1 MIEVELPN
9 GQVIEFPEGTPM
21 EEINRAT
28 NDFVAG
34 QGVTTSPESTPSI
47 PEGSKPEFTVPSQED
62 QELLDREMPV
72 SFKDRT
78 FTPSELVS
86 DPQAIKSI
94 RKYMNKFHGT
104 PAEVSDEEVVDNYLA
119 RMRKFSAG
127 QSVVTVNELLA
138 LKQSEPEDLRVAGE
152 AYDLFD
158 RLEGVFSED
167 YTWGETFEGL
177 GSYARAVIIDPTNLI
192 GLGIGKAISGAGTKS
207 AAFAMKQI
215 AKEAA
220 EKTLKQKLQKQVGKR
235 TAKKILTEGAQ
246 TRAQKK
252 AFGAASQ
259 AARVAE
265 REALKKAAK
274 SSAISSGLKKQAAKE
289 VATVTGVDTALA
301 LGVDYAYQQGML
313 MTGNQE
319 EYSPFQSGLT
329 ALGALGGGLAAAG
342 LTMTNKAIG
351 KQSQGILEAFEG
363 YDFVKGQAKE
373 AGKKLA
379 QPQAFENIQKNMVKF
394 SERVAAGKPL
404 PEEGDLRQQFFKM
417 LTLGDKDA
425 GVKGLTE
432 ILIEQGVVPPRPRYV
447 GDNIT
452 AFMSDAIQTM
462 PKKQKDKF
470 VKTFQDN
477 VGRHLPE
484 YKDAT
489 VKDIANLFSAQASV
503 AGQVQNTSSQMK
515 KMFNRAGINPDDG
528 TFGDALDLLNPDVG
542 RMKLL
547 AQEAKDKPRT
557 VDFFQ
562 NTLIQTIV
570 THPGTTAL
578 NIKGSLAR
586 SVYDTTADFVE
597 GGLYTLIGSRGVLT
611 GNFDDL
617 RRGTEMMKAAT
628 RRASGARLL
637 APDATYEEMD
647 NYLAIRPEVEKTLY
661 RFLSGGVENED
672 IHKAFNID
680 KAGEVTQTV
689 AKGLTNYKDFMQK
702 LYFTQ
707 KQDRFFKTQNFMY
720 YLDKNIAKH
729 YGTSYNKLMASPDAA
744 KIINSPEY
752 AAVEFKAVD
761 DTLKSV
767 FSKAFSS
774 RNTYS
779 GNPIPKIATII
790 EDTRKIPIVGA
801 AAPFGQFFNGT
812 LDFMADYS
820 FIKLAY
826 RAVGAGEGASKEAI
840 TESIAK
846 GTVGILSIAAL
857 SEIELGYIDRGM
869 EAMEALDSD
878 GTIVDLTYD
887 FPQSFFKMMARG
899 VAHAR
904 RDGSV
909 PKELLVQ
916 MADTFGLAAF
926 TRNLER
932 TGEEVARATRTMFG
946 DDPFQGL
953 LDMAE
958 VIKTDLV
965 SAWLSGYTR
974 PLDPLN
980 QAVGLGKEGG
990 PVVIDRDQGYKT
1002 LNKSFR
1008 YADQIFSDILLQ
1020 LGSEE
1025 KATPTAD
1032 RQRTEIGKLFGYRS
1046 VPAQSNTQRMFNSI
1060 EMPQWQAGFS
1070 TGNDKL
1076 DNKLNGFIFNYLERQ
1091 ATILTNRKNWDNMSV
1106 DQKRRNVRA
1115 ALTLARKQA
1124 RERLAASPVIEDAK
1138 LSAIDEVIRK
1148 AGSQR
1153 ELKRA
1158 MEYLEMDKDLDEYNA
1173 AQIRSVLNA
1182 VDILKRQD
1190 EEAPYR

>member
-1 MIEVELPN
+1 MIEARLPD
-9 GQVIEFPEGTPM
+9 GTILRFPEGTP
-21 EEINRAT
+21 ESEINRK
-28 NDFVAG
+28 V
-34 QGVTTSPESTPSI
+34 QEYQSPVTEI
-47 PEGSKPEFTVPSQED
+47 PEGSKPQFTTPSPED

-72 SFKDRT
+72 AFKDRT
-78 FTPSELVS
+78 FTPSELVT
-86 DPQAIKSI
+86 DPQALDTI
-94 RKYMNKFHGT
+94 RKYMYKFHGT

-127 QSVVTVNELLA
+127 QSVVTINELLA
-138 LKQSEPEDLRVAGE
+138 LKQSEKEDLRTAGE

-177 GSYARAVIIDPTNLI
+177 GSYARAVIVDPTNLVSL
-192 GLGIGKAISGAGTKS
+192 GLGRAISGAGTKS

-220 EKTLKQKLQKQVGKR
+220 EKTLKKKLTKQVGKK
-235 TAKKILTEGAQ
+235 TAQKILAEGAE
-246 TRAQKK
+246 TTAQKK
-252 AFGAASQ
+252 AFGAATQ

-265 REALKKAAK
+265 REALKKAAQ
-274 SSAISSGLKKQAAKE
+274 SSAISTGLKKQAAKE
-289 VATVTGVDTALA
+289 VAAVTGIDTALA

-313 MTGNQE
+313 MTGNYE
-319 EYSPFQSGLT
+319 EYSPLQSGLT
-329 ALGALGGGLAAAG
+329 ALGGLGGGMLAAG
-342 LTMTNKAIG
+342 LQLSNKAIG

-363 YDFVKGQAKE
+363 YDFIKGQAKE

-379 QPQAFENIQKNMVKF
+379 QPQAFKNIQKNMVKF

-425 GVKGLTE
+425 GVKGLAE
-432 ILIEQGVVPPRPRYV
+432 ILIEQGVAPPRPRYV

-503 AGQVQNTSSQMK
+503 AGQVQNTSSQIK

-542 RMKLL
+542 RMALGVK
-547 AQEAKDKPRT
+547 EASDKPRT
-557 VDFFQ
+557 IEFFQ
-562 NTLIQTIV
+562 NTLIQSIV

-578 NIKGSLAR
+578 NIKGSLVR
-586 SVYDTTADFVE
+586 SLYDTTADFVE
-597 GGLYTLIGSRGVLT
+597 GALYSVVGSRGLIT

-628 RRASGARLL
+628 RRASGFRLL
-637 APDATYEEMD
+637 APDATYEEME

-672 IHKAFNID
+672 IYKAFNID
-680 KAGEVTQTV
+680 KAGKVTQV
-689 AKGLTNYKDFMQK
+689 AAKGLTNYKDFMQK
-702 LYFTQ
+702 LYLTQ
-707 KQDRFFKTQNFMY
+707 TQDKFFKTQNFMY

-729 YGTSYNKLMASPDAA
+729 YGTSYNNLISRPDAT

-767 FSKAFSS
+767 FSKAYSS
-774 RNTYS
+774 RETFS
-779 GNPIPKIATII
+779 GNPIPKVATII
-790 EDTRKIPIVGA
+790 EDLRKIPFVGA
-801 AAPFGQFFNGT
+801 AVPFGQFFNGT
-812 LDFMADYS
+812 IDFMSDYS
-820 FIKLAY
+820 GAKFVY
-826 RAVGAGEGASKEAI
+826 RAAGFGEGRSKEALV
-840 TESIAK
+840 EAAAK
-846 GTVGILSIAAL
+846 GAVGLGAIVAL
-857 SEIELGYIDRGM
+857 SEVELGYIDRGM
-869 EAMEALDSD
+869 GAMEALDSD

-887 FPQSFFKMMARG
+887 FPQSFFKMTGRML
-899 VAHAR
+899 AHQR

-909 PKELLVQ
+909 PEELKEQ
-916 MADTFGLAAF
+916 FATTFGLESF
-926 TRNLER
+926 TRNLQ
-932 TGEEVARATRTMFG
+932 GSAQEVAAATRNLLGG
-946 DDPFQGL
+946 DIGQGIE
-953 LDMAE
+953 DITE

-965 SAWLSGYTR
+965 SSWLSGYTR

-980 QAVGLGKEGG
+980 QAVGLSREEG
-990 PVVIDRDQGYKT
+990 PLVIDRDQGYKT
-1002 LNKSFR
+1002 LNKSGR
-1008 YADQIFSDILLQ
+1008 YVDQIFADLLIQ
-1020 LGSEE
+1020 AGSEE
-1025 KATPTAD
+1025 KTTPTSD
-1032 RQRTEIGKLFGYRS
+1032 RPKTEIGKLFGYRS

-1060 EMPQWQAGFS
+1060 EMPQWLAGFS

-1076 DNKLNGFIFNYLERQ
+1076 DNKLNGFIFDYLERQ
-1091 ATILTNRKNWDNMSV
+1091 ATILVNQKNWDKMSV
-1106 DQKRRNVRA
+1106 DQKRKNVRS
-1115 ALTLARKQA
+1115 ALNLARKKA

-1138 LSAIDEVIRK
+1138 LSALDEVLRK
-1148 AGSQR
+1148 AESTR
-1153 ELKRA
+1153 ELDRA
-1158 MEYLEMDKDLDEYNA
+1158 MEYLGMDKELDEYNS

-1182 VDILKRQD
+1182 IDILKEQD
-1190 EEAPYR
+1190 EMAPYR

>member
-1 MIEVELPN
+1 MIEARLPD
-9 GQVIEFPEGTPM
+9 GTILRFPEGTP
-21 EEINRAT
+21 ESEINKK
-28 NDFVAG
+28 V
-34 QGVTTSPESTPSI
+34 QEYQSPVTEI
-47 PEGSKPEFTVPSQED
+47 PEGSKPQFTTPSLED

-72 SFKDRT
+72 AFKDRT
-78 FTPSELVS
+78 FTPSELVT
-86 DPQAIKSI
+86 DPQAIDTI
-94 RKYMNKFHGT
+94 RKYMYKFHGT

-138 LKQSEPEDLRVAGE
+138 LKQSEKEDLRTAGE

-177 GSYARAVIIDPTNLI
+177 GSYARAVIVDPTNLVAL
-192 GLGIGKAISGAGTKS
+192 GLGRAISGAGTKS
-207 AAFAMKQI
+207 AAFAMKQV

-220 EKTLKQKLQKQVGKR
+220 EKTLKKKLTKQVGKK
-235 TAKKILTEGAQ
+235 TAQKILAEGAE
-246 TRAQKK
+246 TTAQKK
-252 AFGAASQ
+252 AFGAATQ

-265 REALKKAAK
+265 REALKKAAQ
-274 SSAISSGLKKQAAKE
+274 SSAISTGLKKQAAKE
-289 VATVTGVDTALA
+289 VAAVTGIDTALA

-313 MTGNQE
+313 MTGNYE
-319 EYSPFQSGLT
+319 EYSPLQSGLT
-329 ALGALGGGLAAAG
+329 ALGGLGGGMLAAG
-342 LTMTNKAIG
+342 LQLSNKAIG

-363 YDFVKGQAKE
+363 YDFIKGQAKE

-379 QPQAFENIQKNMVKF
+379 QPQAFKNIQKNMVKF

-417 LTLGDKDA
+417 ITLGDKDA
-425 GVKGLTE
+425 GVKGLAE
-432 ILIEQGVVPPRPRYV
+432 ILIEQGVAPPRPRYV

-503 AGQVQNTSSQMK
+503 AGQVQNTSSQIK

-528 TFGDALDLLNPDVG
+528 TFEDALDLLNPDVG

-547 AQEAKDKPRT
+547 AQETKDKPRT
-557 VDFFQ
+557 VEFFQ

-578 NIKGSLAR
+578 NIKGSLVR
-586 SVYDTTADFVE
+586 SLYDTTADFVE
-597 GGLYTLIGSRGVLT
+597 GALYSVIGSRGLIT

-617 RRGTEMMKAAT
+617 RRGTEMVKAAG
-628 RRASGARLL
+628 RRVVGSRLL
-637 APDATYEEMD
+637 APNSTFEEMSD
-647 NYLAIRPEVEKTLY
+647 YIAIRPEVEKTLY

-672 IHKAFNID
+672 IYKAFNID
-680 KAGEVTQTV
+680 KAGKVTQVT

-702 LYFTQ
+702 FYLTQ
-707 KQDRFFKTQNFMY
+707 TQDRFFKTQNFMY

-729 YGTSYNKLMASPDAA
+729 YGTSYNNLISRPDAT

-767 FSKAFSS
+767 FSKSYSS
-774 RNTYS
+774 RETFS
-779 GNPIPKIATII
+779 RNPVQAVATII
-790 EDTRKIPIVGA
+790 EDLRKIPFVGA
-801 AAPFGQFFNGT
+801 AVPFGQFFNGT
-812 LDFMADYS
+812 IDFMSDYS
-820 FIKLAY
+820 GAKFVY
-826 RAVGAGEGASKEAI
+826 RAAGFGEGRSKEALV
-840 TESIAK
+840 EAASK
-846 GTVGILSIAAL
+846 GAVGLGAIVAL
-857 SEIELGYIDRGM
+857 SEVELGYIERGM
-869 EAMEALDSD
+869 GAMEALDSD

-887 FPQSFFKMMARG
+887 FPQSFFKMAGRML
-899 VAHAR
+899 AHQR

-909 PKELLVQ
+909 PEELKEQ
-916 MADTFGLAAF
+916 FATTFGLESF
-926 TRNLER
+926 TRNLQ
-932 TGEEVARATRTMFG
+932 GSAQEVAAATRNLLGG
-946 DDPFQGL
+946 DVGQGIK
-953 LDMAE
+953 DIAE

-980 QAVGLGKEGG
+980 QAVGLSREEG
-990 PVVIDRDQGYKT
+990 PLVIDRDQGYKT
-1002 LNKSFR
+1002 LNKSGR
-1008 YADQIFSDILLQ
+1008 YVDQIFADLLIQ
-1020 LGSEE
+1020 AGSEE
-1025 KATPTAD
+1025 KTTPTSD
-1032 RQRTEIGKLFGYRS
+1032 RPKTEIGKLFGYRS

-1060 EMPQWQAGFS
+1060 EMPQWKAGFS

-1076 DNKLNGFIFNYLERQ
+1076 DNKLNGFIFDYLERQ
-1091 ATILTNRKNWDNMSV
+1091 ATILVNQKNWDKMSV
-1106 DQKRRNVRA
+1106 DQKRKNVRS
-1115 ALTLARKQA
+1115 ALNLARKKA
-1124 RERLAASPVIEDAK
+1124 REKLAASPVIEDAK
-1138 LSAIDEVIRK
+1138 LSALDEVLRK
-1148 AGSQR
+1148 AESTR
-1153 ELKRA
+1153 ELDRA
-1158 MEYLEMDKDLDEYNA
+1158 MEYLGMDKELDEYNS

-1182 VDILKRQD
+1182 INILKEQD
-1190 EEAPYR
+1190 EMAPYR